1 MDKIINHLR
10 NNIIPLES
18 INKICVYSLWND
30 KEIVYVGK
38 TNNINRR
45 ISQHEGSKEFDGFS
59 YSVLEN
65 EFIADITER
74 KLIFELQPIY
84 NKTIEKEYITISS
97 LRTKIRYLSEYH
109 KYNEKFYIINLKKEI
124 ERLKLRT
131 KVIDS
136 TLHLELYEALKLKDY
151 IFN

>member
-10 NNIIPLES
+10 NNIIPLET
-18 INKICVYSLWND
+18 INNICVYSLWND
-30 KEIVYVGK
+30 GEIVYIGK

-45 ISQHEGSKEFDGFS
+45 LSQHEGFKEFDSFS
-59 YSVLEN
+59 YFVVDN
-65 EFIADITER
+65 DFIADITER
-74 KLIFELQPIY
+74 KLIYELRPIY
-84 NKTIEKEYITISS
+84 NKSREKEYISIPG
-97 LRTKIRYLSEYH
+97 LRTKIRSISEHH

-124 ERLKLRT
+124 EKMKLRT

>member
-30 KEIVYVGK
+30 NEIVYVGK

-45 ISQHEGSKEFDGFS
+45 LSQHEGLKEFDSFS
-59 YSVLEN
+59 YFILEN

-74 KLIFELQPIY
+74 KLIFELKPIY
-84 NKTIEKEYITISS
+84 NKTKEKEYINISS
-97 LRTKIRYLSEYH
+97 LRTKIRSLSEHH
-109 KYNEKFYIINLKKEI
+109 KYNEKFYIMNLKKEI